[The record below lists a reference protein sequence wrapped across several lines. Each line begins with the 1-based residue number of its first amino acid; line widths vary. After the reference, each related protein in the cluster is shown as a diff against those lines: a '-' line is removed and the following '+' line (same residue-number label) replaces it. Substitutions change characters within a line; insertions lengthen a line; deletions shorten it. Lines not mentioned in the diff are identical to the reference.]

1 VSGTEAVYTVTQLQ
15 ALVRDHLEAAFHDI
29 WVEGEISRP
38 SFPRSGHCYLTL
50 KDEGATLT
58 AVLWRSTLQRLR
70 FQPEE
75 GLAVRARGQLTVY
88 PPTGRYQMIVRA
100 LEPLG
105 AGPLQVRFEQLR
117 RRLEA
122 DGLFDPDH
130 KQPLPAFPTRVAL
143 VTSPTGAAVRDLIHV
158 AHRRWPALELV
169 VIPVRVQGE
178 GAAEEITAAIRT
190 ADGLGFDAIIA
201 GRGGGSLEDLWAFN
215 EEVVARAIFDA
226 TTPVVSAVGHEV
238 DVSIADLVADV
249 RAATPSVAAELVTPD
264 RREIEVVLEGR
275 SRRLVL
281 ALSRTVAEARRRIDS
296 LREMRVLRDP
306 LAPVREREVEL
317 DAVTERLGDALFEG
331 LGARR
336 SQADLLAGRLEAL
349 SPLKVLARGYSVT
362 RKGNQVVRAAT
373 DVNPG
378 DRIRT
383 TLDEGEISSRV
394 E

>member
-1 VSGTEAVYTVTQLQ
+1 MSGTDAVYSVSQLQ
-15 ALVRDHLEAAFHDI
+15 ALVRDHLEAEFDNI

-50 KDEGATLT
+50 KDEDATLT

-117 RRLEA
+117 RRLAA
-122 DGLFDPDH
+122 DGLFDPER
-130 KQPLPAFPTRVAL
+130 KQPLPAYPKRVAL

-178 GAAEEITAAIRT
+178 GSAEEIAAAIRT
-190 ADGLGFDAIIA
+190 ADDLGFDVIIA

-226 TTPVVSAVGHEV
+226 ATPLVSAVGHEV

-249 RAATPSVAAELVTPD
+249 RAATPSVAAELATPD
-264 RREIEVVLEGR
+264 RREIEAVLDGR
-275 SRRLVL
+275 SRRLAL
-281 ALSRTVAEARRRIDS
+281 ALSRTLAEARRRMDS
-296 LREMRVLRDP
+296 LRETRVLRDP
-306 LAPVREREVEL
+306 LALVREREVEL
-317 DAVTERLGDALFEG
+317 DAVTEQLGDALLDR

-336 SQADLLAGRLEAL
+336 NQADLLAGRLEAL

-362 RKGNQVVRAAT
+362 RKGDQVVRAAT
-373 DVNPG
+373 DVRPG

-383 TLDEGEISSRV
+383 ILGDGEISSRV